1 MTTDTATPPVDTAAL
16 AANDKDLTPTLG
28 DHLEA
33 AQAAVT
39 EQPAAAGDGPADSPA
54 TIPEPPPEI
63 PTQREADLQRRL
75 TAAEERL
82 RYYEERRG
90 LEQSLLAE
98 RDSHISAIESAKM
111 AKASAQKEL
120 AETEARIAALL
131 KQPLPQAFEST
142 PIGQAIAAAEG
153 EAAAPAAPPP
163 TPWESIL
170 PAVGPESVKL
180 LDAAAGDELPTV
192 DALCGALLAPQ
203 AMMGGK
209 RVLKQSVQVYGTPW
223 IVTHLWKDEAS
234 GACRAN
240 VVRLYTKDEWQQS
253 CEAKYGRAVGDFD
266 QSDEAK
272 AQRQV
277 GGEWCGLTV
286 KVSRKSYVV
295 GPQADALHLAYLPPE
310 PAQEPAETAQPAA
323 EGAQEPA
330 KDTQDEPWPEV
341 AARAIEIIEATGMT
355 AAAYAM
361 QYKLPYIALSK
372 LLSTGIGPEDA
383 AVAEELRKA
392 FPPFDDED
400 GEDEDGNED

>member
-39 EQPAAAGDGPADSPA
+39 EQPAAAGDSPA
-54 TIPEPPPEI
+54 ESPTTDAAPEPSAIESRLMGEI
-63 PTQREADLQRRL
+63 AVLKD
-75 TAAEERL
+75 RL
-82 RYYEERRG
+82 RYFEERRG

-131 KQPLPQAFEST
+131 KQPMPQAFEST

-310 PAQEPAETAQPAA
+310 PAQAAQPVPDGAEVINSPENRVAAWRDLAERAA
-323 EGAQEPA
+323 E
-330 KDTQDEPWPEV
+330 V
-341 AARAIEIIEATGMT
+341 VSATGMT
-355 AAAYAM
+355 PAAYAL
-361 QYKLPYIALSK
+361 QYGLPQIGLVH
-372 LLSTGIGPEDA
+372 LIDGGPELEDA
-383 AVAEELRKA
+383 GTVDALFKA
-392 FPPFDDED
+392 FPEKVQDED
-400 GEDEDGNED
+400 GHDCDEDDGSED